1 MKRFTITLLS
11 VFALMTV
18 ALPSLA
24 GQQNSNRQMT
34 PSTPQTTQS
43 DDENFGRGA
52 TPTGDNVEPVT
63 LVQLAY
69 QGYFE
74 DQGIPSHA
82 AFKNAIA
89 TGDVDAETLVRSA
102 INKGR
107 LTADALQDEGYMN
120 TVRTQ
125 LENLN
130 DR

>member
-1 MKRFTITLLS
+1 MKRLVIVMLS
-11 VFALMTV
+11 TFALWTV
-18 ALPSLA
+18 AAPTMA
-24 GQQNSNRQMT
+24 ENRNSDR
-34 PSTPQTTQS
+34 PSTPNTEDQ
-43 DDENFGRGA
+43 ENFGSQS
-52 TPTGDNVEPVT
+52 TPTEEDIEPVT

-69 QGYFE
+69 QGYFA

-82 AFKNAIA
+82 ALKTAIA

-107 LTADALQDEGYMN
+107 LSSDTLNDDGYLN
-120 TVRTQ
+120 IVRTQ